1 MHMPTPPT
9 PAYKGR
15 GVYIHP
21 PLISHS
27 DISVPTPYKTV
38 LEMLWCLGVV
48 VIGVGGDV
56 LRGIVSKRV
65 QLKEVLMYRGEGL
78 IAHPL
83 RVMRSKREGRNISS
97 ALLVSGEDD
106 ILEERA

>member
-1 MHMPTPPT
+1 
-9 PAYKGR
+9 
-15 GVYIHP
+15 
-21 PLISHS
+21 
-27 DISVPTPYKTV
+27 
-38 LEMLWCLGVV
+38 
-48 VIGVGGDV
+48 V